1 MGETTGS
8 AWIGAFRDA
17 DVDCRVAC
25 RDAVWGSRGA
35 CRDAVMVDIVG
46 VTSDLYPGEVFRDTG
61 LGDIVDVTID
71 PICGGACRDAVMVC
85 GVGACLDANLG
96 GTADVTAGP

>member
-1 MGETTGS
+1 VGETTGS

-35 CRDAVMVDIVG
+35 CHDAVV
-46 VTSDLYPGEVFRDTG
+46 
-61 LGDIVDVTID
+61 GDIVDETTGL
-71 PICGGACRDAVMVC
+71 CRGKAFRDAGLGGIVDVATDPMC
-85 GVGACLDANLG
+85 HDAILGCEIAFCDTDVG
-96 GTADVTAGP
+96 GTAGVTAGP